1 MADKPNTITCTQCQY
16 VNEGQRVYCHNCGT
30 KLDRVLLPTDNK
42 KEESL
47 EKKQK
52 RIRKAVMP
60 SRGFYAGFGKTFIAT
75 IFWAALI
82 AASIQIARPPDDV
95 PKKVAAD
102 ALLDVRPVAM
112 DLEQADEAA
121 APQKII
127 LTEAE
132 INGFLQ
138 NSLKSKPSDL
148 IGDSVKFERAFV
160 NLDEGMIRITNE
172 QSIFDYPIYAC
183 VYYNLTIKDKKL
195 VATCQG
201 GHLGRLMIHP
211 KIMMYSDLLF
221 QQLWG
226 ALNRENKL
234 LNQFQS
240 IEVHKGH
247 IDIVSK
253 PHA

>member
-1 MADKPNTITCTQCQY
+1 MADKSSKITCTQCQY
-16 VNEGQRVYCHNCGT
+16 VNEGERVYCHNCGT
-30 KLDRVLLPTDNK
+30 KLDRVLLPGDDK

-47 EKKQK
+47 EKRQK
-52 RIRKAVMP
+52 RIRKAVTP
-60 SRGFYAGFGKTFIAT
+60 SRGFSAGFGKTFLAT
-75 IFWAALI
+75 MFWAALV

-95 PKKVAAD
+95 PKKVDAA
-102 ALLDVRPVAM
+102 ASLDVRQVSM
-112 DLEQADEAA
+112 DLEQADETAT
-121 APQKII
+121 PQKVV
-127 LTEAE
+127 LTEAD

-148 IGDSVKFERAFV
+148 VGDSVKFERAFV

-172 QSIFDYPIYAC
+172 QSVFDYPVYGCI
-183 VYYNLTIKDKKL
+183 YYNLTIKDKKL

-211 KIMMYSDLLF
+211 KIMMYADVLF

-226 ALNRENKL
+226 ALSREKKL
-234 LNQFQS
+234 LDQFQS

-247 IDIVSK
+247 IDLVSK
-253 PHA
+253 PHV